1 MALGLDRDAGLIDSI
16 GAYLASG
23 GFVMPALVL
32 CAVALWYAIGARWAL
47 LQRGSGKNV
56 RVLIKRYADGRA
68 KPPDG
73 IVDQA
78 IVRGMQIC
86 AQPRPHLRRYLDEAF
101 GDFDRVIRRHATTI
115 TAVVA
120 IAPLLGLLGTVAG
133 MIETFRSLGDMTL
146 FSQGG
151 GIAAGISTALFTT
164 QMGLVVAVPGV
175 IVKYVLDRRQQQ
187 LELDLAQIKDL
198 LISRFDPDAEHRPL
212 PPPAATQDGDA
223 AAAPASPALS

>member
-1 MALGLDRDAGLIDSI
+1 MALGLDPDSGILESI
-16 GAYLASG
+16 GAYIGSG
-23 GFVMPALVL
+23 GFVMPVLVV
-32 CAVALWYAIGARWAL
+32 CAVVLWHAIGARWAL
-47 LQRGSGKNV
+47 LQRGSRKNV

-68 KPPDG
+68 KAPDG

-78 IVRGMQIC
+78 IVRGMQVC
-86 AQPRPHLRRYLDEAF
+86 AQPRANLRRYLDEAF
-101 GDFDRVIRRHATTI
+101 GDFDGQLKQHATVI
-115 TAVVA
+115 TAVVS

-133 MIETFRSLGDMTL
+133 MIETFRSLGDMSL

-175 IVKYVLDRRQQQ
+175 IVKFFLDRRQQQ

-198 LISRFDPDAEHRPL
+198 LISRFDPEADHRHVP
-212 PPPAATQDGDA
+212 
-223 AAAPASPALS
+223 AAPAPAQG

>member
-1 MALGLDRDAGLIDSI
+1 MALGLDPNSGLIDSI

-23 GFVMPALVL
+23 GFVMPTLVA
-32 CAVALWYAIGARWAL
+32 CAVVLWYAIGARWAL

-68 KPPDG
+68 KAPDG

-78 IVRGMQIC
+78 IVRGMEVC
-86 AQPRPHLRRYLDEAF
+86 KQPRHNLRRYLDEAF
-101 GDFDRVIRRHATTI
+101 GEFDGVIKRHATMI
-115 TAVVA
+115 TAVVS

-151 GIAAGISTALFTT
+151 GIAAGIATALFTT

-175 IVKYVLDRRQQQ
+175 IVKFLLDRRQQQ

-198 LISRFDPDAEHRPL
+198 LISKFDPDSEHRN
-212 PPPAATQDGDA
+212 AIVAS
-223 AAAPASPALS
+223 APNSKA